1 MDVVAGG
8 KISGKRRLGIPI
20 VRERFLFFRIIR
32 RETYILA
39 EYACMREDG
48 RATRRYRFVPLEHT
62 RAAQRRFA
70 GRFHGAALR
79 RCGLSRPACNLN
91 HVAPIPHNPSSN
103 RSVNG
108 TDIPHPHP
116 HLHPFSSI

>member
-8 KISGKRRLGIPI
+8 RSQGSAAWRIPI

-39 EYACMREDG
+39 EYAGMREDG

-70 GRFHGAALR
+70 GRFRGAALWAVPPR
-79 RCGLSRPACNLN
+79 LQ
-91 HVAPIPHNPSSN
+91 PSSIYEAAHGSFLRDVDLN
-103 RSVNG
+103 
-108 TDIPHPHP
+108 I
-116 HLHPFSSI
+116 